1 MKHLALLL
9 SLCPLWLSARD
20 IQLRAYLHHPTQPV
34 QEAMEITTA
43 AGEKLPLIWRNG
55 EWSERMQLST
65 DAAELLFLAKD
76 GLPAAKA
83 NIPANT
89 DQLLII
95 LVPET
100 KADAKLPFR
109 AMTLDASAS
118 AFPWG
123 TSQAVSLLG
132 QGETAVQAGE
142 HRIAIHAASIAKI
155 PAVTKRD
162 DFHMAQV
169 NFYYRENNEWV
180 PFTERR
186 LQFVDDMRRVFLI
199 YSTPGAQQ
207 PFVTTLIDHQPRREP
222 GT

>member
-1 MKHLALLL
+1 MKYLALLPT
-9 SLCPLWLSARD
+9 LCPLWLAARD
-20 IQLRAYLHHPTQPV
+20 IELRAYLHHPTQAV
-34 QEAMEITTA
+34 QEAMEVTTA
-43 AGEKLPLIWRNG
+43 TGGKLPLIWRTG
-55 EWSERMQLST
+55 EWSERMKLST
-65 DAAELLFLAKD
+65 DATELIFLAKNA
-76 GLPAAKA
+76 LPAAKA
-83 NIPANT
+83 TIPAST

-95 LVPET
+95 LVPDT

-118 AFPWG
+118 TFPWG
-123 TSQAVSLLG
+123 TSQAISFLG
-132 QGETAVQAGE
+132 KAETAVQAGE
-142 HRIAIHAASIAKI
+142 HRVAIPAAGIAKI
-155 PAVTKRD
+155 PTVTKRD

-169 NFYYRENNEWV
+169 NFYYRETNEWI